1 LHLFNDIW
9 VVEIMET
16 PLVGFFWEAEHASK
30 VPQILKQLDAVWGLL
45 CLTGAAVF
53 FLTLIVLL
61 GRYGQFSSDLLHL
74 LPAPFLAALGCLPLV
89 RPSCLILI
97 ESLGSAWI
105 LASYPPVSSE

>member
-1 LHLFNDIW
+1 
-9 VVEIMET
+9 
-16 PLVGFFWEAEHASK
+16 
-30 VPQILKQLDAVWGLL
+30 
-45 CLTGAAVF
+45 
-53 FLTLIVLL
+53 
-61 GRYGQFSSDLLHL
+61 LLHL